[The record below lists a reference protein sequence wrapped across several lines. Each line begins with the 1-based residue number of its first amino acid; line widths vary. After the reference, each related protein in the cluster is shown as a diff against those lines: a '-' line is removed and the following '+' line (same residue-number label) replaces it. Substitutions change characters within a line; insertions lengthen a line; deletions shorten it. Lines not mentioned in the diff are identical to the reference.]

1 MSRTRTRLTRL
12 LVAALV
18 AVPSA
23 VVLAPATSAAP
34 TKQEVEQAQARA
46 AELEHQLELAIE
58 QYNEADYRLS
68 QEQARLTEA
77 KTLMDTA
84 QKEAAAARAQLSD
97 RAVQAYTGMGS
108 QFGALLGSE
117 DFTQFSDQLEFMGAI
132 AQSDANL
139 ASEADA
145 AGQRAQ
151 WTAQEYAGVIAQR
164 QVELDQMAQKRS
176 QIQQMLAEQ
185 EQLARTLNQDYQ
197 DYIAAQEAAAAAAAA
212 AEAAAA
218 ANDGSDPAPTGGVG
232 DTSGG
237 GDTGGGVYVPPAN
250 TSAAQ
255 IAIDAAKSVIGTQY
269 VWGSADPNVGFDCS
283 GLTSWAW
290 AQAGVYIPHSSAS
303 QYATLPHVSL
313 SEIQPGDLLFFYSPI
328 SHVALYI
335 GGGMMIHARHPG
347 PGGQV
352 QYTALSAY
360 DPAVGA
366 ARPG

>member
-1 MSRTRTRLTRL
+1 MSRTGARLARL
-12 LVAALV
+12 FVAALV

-34 TKQEVEQAQARA
+34 TKQEVEQAKARA

-58 QYNEADYRLS
+58 QYNEADYKLS
-68 QEQARLTEA
+68 QVQSRLTEA

-108 QFGALLGSE
+108 QFGALLGAQ

-132 AQSDANL
+132 AQGDADL
-139 ASEADA
+139 AAQADA

-151 WTAQEYAGVIAQR
+151 WAAQEYAGVIAER
-164 QVELDQMAQKRS
+164 QAELDQMAQKRG

-185 EQLARTLNQDYQ
+185 QTLYQTLNTKYNM
-197 DYIAAQEAAAAAAAA
+197 AQQQAAAAAAAA

-218 ANDGSDPAPTGGVG
+218 ANDGSNPP
-232 DTSGG
+232 SGG
-237 GDTGGGVYVPPAN
+237 GGYIPPAPDPN
-250 TSAAQ
+250 ASAAQ
-255 IAIDAAKSVIGTQY
+255 IAIAAAESQLGKPY
-269 VWGSADPNVGFDCS
+269 VWASADPNVGFDCS

-313 SEIQPGDLLFFYSPI
+313 SEIQPGDLLFFYTPI

-335 GGGMMIHARHPG
+335 GNGQMIHARHPG
-347 PGGQV
+347 AGGEV
-352 QYTALSAY
+352 QITALSAY
-360 DPAVGA
+360 DPVLYA

>member
-1 MSRTRTRLTRL
+1 MNRTRTRLARL

-18 AVPSA
+18 VVPSA

-34 TKQEVEQAQARA
+34 TKQEVEQAKARA

-58 QYNEADYRLS
+58 QYNEADYKLS
-68 QEQARLTEA
+68 QVQARLTEA

-108 QFGALLGSE
+108 QFGALLGAQ

-132 AQSDANL
+132 AQGDADL
-139 ASEADA
+139 AAQADA

-151 WTAQEYAGVIAQR
+151 WAAQEYAGVIADR
-164 QVELDQMAQKRS
+164 QDELDQMAQKRG

-185 EQLARTLNQDYQ
+185 ETLYQTLNTDYQ
-197 DYIAAQEAAAAAAAA
+197 QYMAAQEAAAAAAAA

-218 ANDGSDPAPTGGVG
+218 ANDGSDPPAADPPGGG
-232 DTSGG
+232 TSGG
-237 GDTGGGVYVPPAN
+237 GYIPPAPPPN
-250 TSAAQ
+250 ASAAGTA
-255 IAIDAAKSVIGTQY
+255 IAAAESVIGTQY
-269 VWGSADPNVGFDCS
+269 VWASADPNVGFDCS

-290 AQAGVYIPHSSAS
+290 AQAGVYLPHSSAS

-335 GGGMMIHARHPG
+335 GNGMMIHARHPG